1 MKLTAPIN
9 LLLFEGKNMARPT
22 FKHNPR
28 VNAIFDDLDQYLRF
42 CQDFGYRYN
51 EADLYNWKS
60 YAYQQFNKH
69 LQGKFAKDMWTQD
82 SNRRSR

>member
-1 MKLTAPIN
+1 M
-9 LLLFEGKNMARPT
+9 GKPT
-22 FKHNPR
+22 FKPNPR
-28 VNAIFDDLDQYLRF
+28 VKAVFEDLEQFLTF

-69 LQGKFAKDMWTQD
+69 LQGKFAKDMWSID
-82 SNRRSR
+82 SRRAR